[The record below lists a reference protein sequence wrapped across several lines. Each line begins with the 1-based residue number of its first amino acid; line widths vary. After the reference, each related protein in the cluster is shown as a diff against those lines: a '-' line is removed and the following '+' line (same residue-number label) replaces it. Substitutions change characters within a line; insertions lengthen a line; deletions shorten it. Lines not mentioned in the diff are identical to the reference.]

1 MNLATILLV
10 LIGLVNGQL
19 NFEGNPLTENTEYTA
34 VESRLFEKTARQKM
48 AENMTDILTE
58 SSQNFHP
65 SSLIPNVN
73 NSNQSTNPIKSDDHA
88 IIQRDLYNL
97 SYPSKQEKIVQTGRH
112 LSTNTY
118 NQGITSKAQVALNTF
133 LNSKTP
139 EESRLSLDHYLQSK
153 ENLKNVE
160 PMANKQQLAQQSV
173 MQVNQQP
180 ISSSSVNQHLTAQL
194 MQQRQTL
201 QAFPVNQPIYNSPVN
216 PIDIHSTVSNPVS
229 IPLMQ
234 QQQSHAPGIQA
245 RNDVF
250 YPGWYQRV
258 RRVHGKPFPYA
269 QSRIGSGIYVGPAP
283 PGEIFRPCFCNPS
296 ISSQSRI

>member
-180 ISSSSVNQHLTAQL
+180 VSSSSVNQHLTAQL

-234 QQQSHAPGIQA
+234 QQQSQAPGIQA

-283 PGEIFRPCFCNPS
+283 PGEIFRPCFCNTS